1 MKFRYFSKKNCENFE
16 IFFLYKSQVILL
28 FFWVK
33 FCQKFIMKKLKKNS
47 TVTAIPTG
55 YFKNHNKPPFF
66 YESLFHDSCGGV
78 LLVGIPDHILLTLI

>member
-1 MKFRYFSKKNCENFE
+1 MKFRYFSKTNCENSE
-16 IFFLYKSQVILL
+16 YFFLYKSQVILL

-33 FCQKFIMKKLKKNS
+33 FCQKLKKNS
-47 TVTAIPTG
+47 TGTAIPTG

>member
-1 MKFRYFSKKNCENFE
+1 
-16 IFFLYKSQVILL
+16 
-28 FFWVK
+28 
-33 FCQKFIMKKLKKNS
+33 MKKLKKNS